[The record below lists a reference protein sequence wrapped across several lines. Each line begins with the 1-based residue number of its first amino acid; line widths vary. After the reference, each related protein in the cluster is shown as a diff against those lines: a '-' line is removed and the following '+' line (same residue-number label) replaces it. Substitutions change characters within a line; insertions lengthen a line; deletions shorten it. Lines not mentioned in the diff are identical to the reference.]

1 MEYLIVNNMNT
12 VEVALSSGGRAIT
25 EPEYIPVSEECLET
39 AVRDIL
45 QDYPWVDI
53 TGIGIRT
60 IRSFD
65 GDVDGTF
72 MCVFIG

>member
-1 MEYLIVNNMNT
+1 MEYLIVNYMNT
-12 VEVALSSGGRAIT
+12 AEVALSYGGRAIT

-39 AVRDIL
+39 VVRDIL
-45 QDYPWVDI
+45 QDDPRSSI
-53 TGIGIRT
+53 TGVGIRT

-65 GDVDGTF
+65 RDVDGTF